1 MFVEQQHVQRK
12 RRYSQ
17 RWEQWSL
24 LLGTFSASFSARNS
38 KFGYYQNPFKKN
50 LLKIRN
56 IMCERWNAK
65 CSRCWRRCSFEVFI
79 ENDLLLHFAKTLP
92 VIDHVVRPSAF
103 ISPQCRH
110 SVLGLASDGWEHVP
124 EIEHVDSPRV
134 CLLCALVSV
143 CACFFFYVCM
153 FVCGGMWEGG
163 RGGDRSLQSGAP
175 YLPKVHWM

>member
-1 MFVEQQHVQRK
+1 MHVEQQHVQRK
-12 RRYSQ
+12 GRYSQ

-56 IMCERWNAK
+56 IMAVRSA
-65 CSRCWRRCSFEVFI
+65 
-79 ENDLLLHFAKTLP
+79 NDETQCVVGADGDAHLRYLLKT
-92 VIDHVVRPSAF
+92 ICCC
-103 ISPQCRH
+103 ISPRH
-110 SVLGLASDGWEHVP
+110 CPLLIMSCARAPSFVPNAVILSLVWRQMDENTFP

-143 CACFFFYVCM
+143 CACVCFFMCACLCV
-153 FVCGGMWEGG
+153 VGW
-163 RGGDRSLQSGAP
+163 GGDRWLQSGAP